1 MRGAISPLPIRLH
14 GVVRN
19 EAHTYLGIYFS

>member
-1 MRGAISPLPIRLH
+1 MSGAVPQLTTRLH

-19 EAHTYLGIYFS
+19 EAHTHLDIYFS